1 MSVLSASA
9 TAHMLSRTPRSSDK
23 VSIDDLLGYSTFRFP
38 WMNRSVCKSPEPKEE
53 TFIRSSS
60 LAHLNQSQK
69 RGRDLQRVPRVKPRE
84 LSKHPQADK
93 SQKYNERYEEIRLQ
107 GCDNPPQIVTGGRSG
122 FIDNDGSQ
130 ERCNNDTMASQTNTM
145 HKNGYSGW
153 IGFPTRVSSLPIPN
167 DMSRDQRNRKP
178 PYAWKHVNSRGDTF
192 SNYDKRNSLRNS
204 VSLGEGMWERH
215 DTHGGYLNSPQKT
228 EMAHVLAG
236 PTPDIEPQDDQ
247 RIDKRA
253 MIRSRS
259 MTLRRTFTNSI
270 AKLRGKVS
278 FSGGSKV
285 VLTPP
290 SPVNRSGDKDRFYR
304 MRHGGQTPIN
314 NAPEVLNEKIREEVG
329 VSELEIS
336 GIIFG
341 PTLPEEMLGY
351 ESERKS
357 SKSPESGDATIA
369 RHDYLGLDSPLSPAT
384 TDQSEFGT
392 ASEGLRSRPWS
403 TIYDDCVAFPF
414 AEEEGGD
421 GTESEP
427 ETLMSEFF
435 NAREKQLGLVWRDAK
450 ESVETPI

>member
-1 MSVLSASA
+1 
-9 TAHMLSRTPRSSDK
+9 
-23 VSIDDLLGYSTFRFP
+23 
-38 WMNRSVCKSPEPKEE
+38 MNRGVYKSPESTTKEE
-53 TFIRSSS
+53 TFTRSSS

-84 LSKHPQADK
+84 LSKDPQADK
-93 SQKYNERYEEIRLQ
+93 TQKYNEAYEETQLQ
-107 GCDNPPQIVTGGRSG
+107 GCDSPPRMVAGGRNG
-122 FIDNDGSQ
+122 FMDNNGSQ
-130 ERCNNDTMASQTNTM
+130 KHYENDTIASPTNTT
-145 HKNGYSGW
+145 HDSGYAGW

-167 DMSRDQRNRKP
+167 GMSRDQRNRKP
-178 PYAWKHVNSRGDTF
+178 PHAWKHGNSRGDTS

-204 VSLGEGMWERH
+204 VSLGERMWERH
-215 DTHGGYLNSPQKT
+215 NTHDGYLKSPQRT
-228 EMAHVLAG
+228 GMAHVPAG
-236 PTPDIEPQDDQ
+236 TTPDLEPQDDR

-290 SPVNRSGDKDRFYR
+290 SPANRSGNKDRFYQ

-314 NAPEVLNEKIREEVG
+314 NTPEILNENIREEVG
-329 VSELEIS
+329 VSELEILS
-336 GIIFG
+336 IIFG

-357 SKSPESGDATIA
+357 NKSPGNRDVTIT
-369 RHDYLGLDSPLSPAT
+369 RHDDLGLDSPLSPAT

-414 AEEEGGD
+414 ADEEAD
-421 GTESEP
+421 DDTESEP
-427 ETLMSEFF
+427 ETPMSVFF
-435 NAREKQLGLVWRDAK
+435 NAREKPLGLVWRDAK
-450 ESVETPI
+450 ESVEAPI